1 MKSVKSIKCII
12 SLLMVLM
19 FSFNFTITSFA
30 HESDIKFSDKKSM
43 IIPINNYTDLCLSIN
58 VAESQKGKFVYANA
72 HGEFHYSGKTK
83 SISQYGMDVT
93 FKVAGNTSNISYG
106 GSIHSYHN
114 SSVSE
119 YTALKETRM
128 SDEETENCA
137 VTGVFTIVSSDGKK
151 NTANITLKLSIDS
164 NGKKTMQI
172 NGNYKKWNVI
182 WG

>member
-1 MKSVKSIKCII
+1 
-12 SLLMVLM
+12 
-19 FSFNFTITSFA
+19 
-30 HESDIKFSDKKSM
+30 
-43 IIPINNYTDLCLSIN
+43 
-58 VAESQKGKFVYANA
+58 
-72 HGEFHYSGKTK
+72 
-83 SISQYGMDVT
+83 
-93 FKVAGNTSNISYG
+93 
-106 GSIHSYHN
+106 
-114 SSVSE
+114 
-119 YTALKETRM
+119 M

>member
-1 MKSVKSIKCII
+1 MELIIFVK
-12 SLLMVLM
+12 LG
-19 FSFNFTITSFA
+19 ITSL
-30 HESDIKFSDKKSM
+30 
-43 IIPINNYTDLCLSIN
+43 TN
-58 VAESQKGKFVYANA
+58 VQ
-72 HGEFHYSGKTK
+72 
-83 SISQYGMDVT
+83 
-93 FKVAGNTSNISYG
+93 SNISYG
-106 GSIHSYHN
+106 GSINSYHN